1 MQVEMEQVFTGFV
14 SLLEMKGKP
23 GATVTIMASAIPFC
37 GSVAYTS
44 AAAEGRPYCA
54 GVKLDLPSQSSNEY
68 PAASLSPL
76 TALST
81 SLCN

>member
-44 AAAEGRPYCA
+44 AAAAGRPYCA
-54 GVKLDLPSQSSNEY
+54 GVKLDIPRKAGLNY
-68 PAASLSPL
+68 FAASLSPL
-76 TALST
+76 IALST
-81 SLCN
+81 SLYN